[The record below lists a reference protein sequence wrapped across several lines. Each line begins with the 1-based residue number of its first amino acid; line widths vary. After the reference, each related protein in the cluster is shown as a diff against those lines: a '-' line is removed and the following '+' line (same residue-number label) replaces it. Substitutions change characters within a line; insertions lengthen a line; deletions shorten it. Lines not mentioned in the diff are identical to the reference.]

1 MQKGVKRKKK
11 MENIQAPW
19 IGKPEDEWEDPD
31 EYFNAH
37 GGGKVHKQSNSLQEN
52 MLKAG
57 TVGVMRCNVLCQ
69 NA

>member
-37 GGGKVHKQSNSLQEN
+37 GGE
-52 MLKAG
+52 G
-57 TVGVMRCNVLCQ
+57 TQAIELFAREHVEGWDCWGDEV
-69 NA
+69 